1 MMEIV
6 KMSKKEL
13 SKGEVM
19 SKIINKQYTQM
30 EGARVLNLS
39 VRQIKRLCKRF
50 RNGGLA
56 NLAHS
61 SRGKIS
67 SRKIEEA
74 TAQEVLELIKN
85 NYSDF
90 GPQLIKEQLEKR
102 HNLKFSREWVRQ
114 LLIRSDLWQVKSR
127 KLKPCYQRR
136 KRRSR
141 EGELL
146 QIDGSYE
153 YWFED
158 RAPKC
163 CLINMVD
170 DATGKIMEMRF
181 VEYECLKGYLEGM
194 KRYIKT
200 HGLPLSIYSDK
211 HTIFKSPKSE
221 ESYNLSQF
229 GRAMK
234 ELNIELIHANT
245 PQAKGRVERSHGT
258 LQDRLIKLMSLEG
271 ISSLEE
277 GNRYLE
283 SFRKDYNSRFGRLAF
298 SKSNAH
304 RSVELSLDLD
314 RVLCRK
320 EKRKVSKNLLVQ
332 YKHTSYQLVPGAHI
346 SSLFGKSVFI
356 LELSDSIK
364 IEYNGKDCEY
374 KIFNDQP
381 YESSVMSRKRLDA
394 FLDKKKPMSA
404 IERHRKG
411 IRTL

>member
-1 MMEIV
+1 M
-6 KMSKKEL
+6 
-13 SKGEVM
+13 
-19 SKIINKQYTQM
+19 
-30 EGARVLNLS
+30 
-39 VRQIKRLCKRF
+39 
-50 RNGGLA
+50 
-56 NLAHS
+56 
-61 SRGKIS
+61 
-67 SRKIEEA
+67 
-74 TAQEVLELIKN
+74 
-85 NYSDF
+85 
-90 GPQLIKEQLEKR
+90 
-102 HNLKFSREWVRQ
+102 
-114 LLIRSDLWQVKSR
+114 LIRSDLWQVKSR

-283 SFRKDYNSRFGRLAF
+283 SFRKDYN
-298 SKSNAH
+298 
-304 RSVELSLDLD
+304 
-314 RVLCRK
+314 
-320 EKRKVSKNLLVQ
+320 
-332 YKHTSYQLVPGAHI
+332 TIYQ
-346 SSLFGKSVFI
+346 K
-356 LELSDSIK
+356 
-364 IEYNGKDCEY
+364 
-374 KIFNDQP
+374 
-381 YESSVMSRKRLDA
+381 
-394 FLDKKKPMSA
+394 
-404 IERHRKG
+404 
-411 IRTL
+411 